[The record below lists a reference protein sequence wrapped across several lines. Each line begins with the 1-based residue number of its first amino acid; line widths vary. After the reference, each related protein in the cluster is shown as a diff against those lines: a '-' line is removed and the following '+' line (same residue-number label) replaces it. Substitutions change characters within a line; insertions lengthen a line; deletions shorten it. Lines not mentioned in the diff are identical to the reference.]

1 MDGRKKNFVLT
12 NIKFQKSHSVQM
24 ITRRN
29 ALKSLSLGAGILLS
43 NNVANAQISKK
54 ESQFSF
60 CLNTSTIM
68 GQNPGLLGYL
78 EIAAKAGYDGVE
90 LWIRDIQRFLDE
102 GNSMDTL
109 RKHLKDSGLVFE
121 NAIGFAPWMV
131 DDDQKRKTG
140 FEQMEKEMN
149 ILAELGCKR
158 VAAPA
163 AGVTGHLD
171 LFKAGERYKE
181 LLDLGRKTGVMPQLE
196 FWGAF
201 PYFHHLGQVLM
212 VAAVAN
218 DPDARILPDVY
229 HLFRGGSGYEGL
241 KMLNGDLIEI
251 FHMNDFIDTVPRER
265 QEDKDRVFPGDGV
278 APMNQIL
285 TDLKK
290 MGGKKV
296 LSLELFNQGYWK
308 QDALQVAR
316 LGLIKMKKLVELV

>member
-1 MDGRKKNFVLT
+1 
-12 NIKFQKSHSVQM
+12 M

-29 ALKSLSLGAGILLS
+29 AIKSISLGTGLFLTNSA
-43 NNVANAQISKK
+43 VNAQISKK

-68 GQNPGLLGYL
+68 GQNPGMLGYL
-78 EIAAKAGYDGVE
+78 EIAAKAEYDGVE
-90 LWIRDIQRFLDE
+90 LWIRDIQTFLE
-102 GNSMDTL
+102 SGNSVASL
-109 RKHLKDSGLVFE
+109 RKHIIDSGLKFE

-131 DDDQKRKTG
+131 DDDQKRLAG
-140 FEQMEKEMN
+140 FNQMEKEMGL
-149 ILAELGCKR
+149 LAELGCTR

-163 AGVTGHLD
+163 AGVTAPLD

-229 HLFRGGSGYEGL
+229 HLYRGGSGYEGL
-241 KMLNGDLIEI
+241 KMLNGNLVEI
-251 FHMNDFIDTVPRER
+251 FHMNDFVDTIPREK
-265 QEDKDRVFPGDGV
+265 QEDKDRVYPGDGA
-278 APMNQIL
+278 APMKQIL
-285 TDLKK
+285 TDLKN

-296 LSLELFNQGYWK
+296 LSLELFNQAYWQ
-308 QDALQVAR
+308 QDALQVAKM
-316 LGLIKMKKLVELV
+316 GLSKMKKLVEEI

>member
-1 MDGRKKNFVLT
+1 
-12 NIKFQKSHSVQM
+12 M
-24 ITRRN
+24 ITRRD
-29 ALKSLSLGAGILLS
+29 AIKSLGLGSGLLLT
-43 NNVANAQISKK
+43 NQIANAQTNKK
-54 ESQFSF
+54 DSQFSF

-78 EIAAKAGYDGVE
+78 EIASKAGYDGVE
-90 LWIRDIQRFLDE
+90 LWIRDIQGYLDA
-102 GNSMDTL
+102 GNTLGSL
-109 RKHLKDSGLVFE
+109 RKKINDSGLKFE
-121 NAIGFAPWMV
+121 NAIGFAPWLV
-131 DDDQKRKTG
+131 DDDQKRKAG

-149 ILAELGCKR
+149 ILSELGCKR

-163 AGVTGHLD
+163 AGVTAQLD
-171 LFKAGERYKE
+171 LFKAGERYGQ

-229 HLFRGGSGYEGL
+229 HLYRGGSGYEGL
-241 KMLNGDLIEI
+241 KMLNGELIEV
-251 FHMNDFIDTVPRER
+251 FHMNDFVDNIPREK
-265 QEDKDRVFPGDGV
+265 QEDKDRVYPGDGA
-278 APMNQIL
+278 APMKQIL

-296 LSLELFNQGYWK
+296 LSLELFNQSYWK
-308 QDALQVAR
+308 QDALQVAS
-316 LGLIKMKKLVELV
+316 LGLTKMKKLVEEI